1 MMILIILFKIRK
13 RFALKN
19 YLSTLIFFLLSCSVY
34 SQPTL
39 EWEARYNGQANNA
52 DVVNAMCK
60 DAFSNIY
67 VTGKSADASHYND
80 IVTIKYNSSG
90 DSLWTRRYNG
100 PNNFSDEALAICVDN
115 SSNVYITGK
124 SFSVSGLDDF
134 VTIKYNSSGVLQ
146 WVRTYGGNLNDFAN
160 AIGYDALGNVYV
172 TGGST
177 GANGFDYVTIKY
189 SPAGDSVWVRKY
201 NFALGNSSDIAS
213 SIAVDNSGNIYVTGT
228 SWGGSSNYDYATIK
242 YNSMGVQQ
250 WVSRYN
256 GISNSSDRANMLV
269 IDQTGNVYVT
279 GGSTGPNGFDYV
291 TLKYNPSGDS
301 LWVKRYNGTA
311 NGDDRANA
319 ICIDNSG
326 NVYVTGESRGIGTF
340 ADYVTIKYNSSGDSL
355 WSRRYNGLG
364 NENDFANS
372 IGVDNSGNVYVTG
385 ESRGLSNRDY
395 TTIKYNSMGVEQ
407 WVDRYNGPGNNNDI
421 ATSLLLDSL
430 GNLYVSGASAGI
442 GTNLDYTTLKYNQ
455 TVGIQPIYSEIP
467 TETKLLQN
475 YPNPFNP
482 GTYIKFGIHK
492 PSNVVLSVYN
502 QLGESVAELVYQKLD
517 AGEYE
522 YYFEAS
528 NLSSGVYYYRVTA
541 DDQTSVKKMILI
553 K

>member
-1 MMILIILFKIRK
+1 MILIILFKIRV
-13 RFALKN
+13 RFALRN
-19 YLSTLIFFLLSCSVY
+19 YLSILIFLLLPFWVY
-34 SQPTL
+34 TQPTL
-39 EWEARYNGQANNA
+39 EWEARYNGQANNSDYA
-52 DVVNAMCK
+52 TAMCT
-60 DAFSNIY
+60 DIFSNIY
-67 VTGKSADASHYND
+67 VTGRSAGANNFND
-80 IVTIKYNSSG
+80 IVTVKYNSSG
-90 DSLWTRRYNG
+90 DSLWTKIYNG
-100 PNNFSDEALAICVDN
+100 PSNFSDEALAITTDN
-115 SSNVYITGK
+115 AGNVYVCGK
-124 SFSVSGLDDF
+124 SFSISGLDDF
-134 VTIKYNSSGVLQ
+134 ITIKYNSTGVEQ
-146 WVRTYGGNLNDFAN
+146 WIRIYGGNLNDMA
-160 AIGYDALGNVYV
+160 DALTVDVFGNVYV
-172 TGGST
+172 TGGSSGT
-177 GANGFDYVTIKY
+177 NGFDYATIKY
-189 SPAGDSVWVRKY
+189 NSMGDSVWVRRY
-201 NFALGNSSDIAS
+201 NAISGNSSDIAS
-213 SIAVDNSGNIYVTGT
+213 SIAVDNTGNIYVTGT
-228 SWGGSSNYDYATIK
+228 SWGGSSNYDIATIK
-242 YNSMGVQQ
+242 YNPMGIQQ
-250 WVSRYN
+250 WVRRYN
-256 GISNSSDRANMLV
+256 GIANGSDRGNML
-269 IDQTGNVYVT
+269 ILDQTGNIFVT
-279 GGSTGPNGFDYV
+279 GSSTGIHGFDFV
-291 TLKYNPSGDS
+291 TIKYNSSGDS
-301 LWVKRYNGTA
+301 LWVKRYNGTG
-311 NGDDRANA
+311 NEDDRANA

-326 NVYVTGESRGIGTF
+326 NVYVTGESWGIGTF
-340 ADYVTIKYNSSGDSL
+340 ADYLTIKYNSSGDSL

-372 IGVDNSGNVYVTG
+372 IAVDNSGNVYVTG

-430 GNLYVSGASAGI
+430 GNLYVCGASAGI

-492 PSNVVLSVYN
+492 SSSVVLIVYN
-502 QLGESVAELVYQKLD
+502 QLGESVAELVNQKLD

-541 DDQTSVKKMILI
+541 DDHTSVKKMILV